1 MQLSLEVVDV
11 ALGSS
16 RLILSVL
23 QSGAGVIEVVG
34 LEVMAAINPD
44 QLVIQL
50 LDALLQVGVLLKE
63 LSVAFLDVLDGAVL
77 GLHLVGALLQT
88 EAQVS
93 TRCCDLLK
101 QGAHVLGVA
110 RCERPTRMVG
120 RKLGVTNGGHALT
133 PYRIALIPNE
143 EQGNGGVAKDRQV
156 ALTELREGLVG
167 SPLQSVIEVVT
178 PTHGKPSRHSQ
189 VGGVSWN
196 VYMDLTAP

>member
-50 LDALLQVGVLLKE
+50 LDVLLQVGVLLKE

-77 GLHLVGALLQT
+77 GLHLVSALL
-88 EAQVS
+88 
-93 TRCCDLLK
+93 
-101 QGAHVLGVA
+101 
-110 RCERPTRMVG
+110 
-120 RKLGVTNGGHALT
+120 
-133 PYRIALIPNE
+133 
-143 EQGNGGVAKDRQV
+143 
-156 ALTELREGLVG
+156 
-167 SPLQSVIEVVT
+167 
-178 PTHGKPSRHSQ
+178 
-189 VGGVSWN
+189 
-196 VYMDLTAP
+196 